1 MSNFFLLKK
10 MANIVGK
17 NTGLAAVDSVTLGMG
32 SALKNSANEIAAYT
46 KLTSDALYYMQV
58 KTFLETVDL
67 DQEEVTEFLNN
78 NPDNLRLGL
87 EVFKIL
93 ESTVIQE
100 QAKMLARAFK
110 LYVNQ
115 KYTDR
120 SDFDGDVYL
129 IKSMDRYLLSL
140 FIQVANIR
148 NDGVDYTYNSQQLEH
163 LDLVVRENNPIQNS
177 ANLYAYQISQLG
189 KDFYERIVKNL

>member
-1 MSNFFLLKK
+1 MGKTDLLAIIVK
-10 MANIVGK
+10 NI
-17 NTGLAAVDSVTLGMG
+17 GLGVADTLSAGMG
-32 SALKNSANEIAAYT
+32 SAIKNSFAEIPEQIKKT
-46 KLTSDALYYMQV
+46 NDALYYMQV
-58 KTFLETVDL
+58 KTFLETADL
-67 DQEEVTEFLNN
+67 DQEQVTEFLNI

-87 EVFKIL
+87 EVLKIL

-140 FIQVANIR
+140 FIQVANKR

-163 LDLVVRENNPIQNS
+163 LDLVIRHDNPIQNS
-177 ANLYAYQISQLG
+177 ANQYAYQISQLG